1 MMVDGA
7 DWGFVVRYKRAKGSR
22 DMIARALS
30 LNTNQINRY
39 FRVSSQL
46 HTRAIPST
54 ANAVQACLTSLKSPH
69 LGIA

>member
-30 LNTNQINRY
+30 FKYQ
-39 FRVSSQL
+39 SD
-46 HTRAIPST
+46 
-54 ANAVQACLTSLKSPH
+54 
-69 LGIA
+69 